1 MFYRNL
7 SEGPLEK
14 SKHFDWPRNA
24 RRFNLG
30 FEVDVSSWV
39 LELENGD
46 LHLTLKTESLRK
58 TTNFGK
64 LYMEKYLFAKA

>member
-14 SKHFDWPRNA
+14 SKHFDWLRNA

-46 LHLTLKTESLRK
+46 LH
-58 TTNFGK
+58 
-64 LYMEKYLFAKA
+64 